1 MLHST
6 AWKMSKY
13 GVCSGPYFPVFV
25 PEKTPYLGTFHAA
38 LFLILSIFLWIILPP
53 ANKLIWCHTSKKN
66 QQQWFLTEI
75 SFSKIEIKFGLF
87 YALFQEYG
95 LKNFTTPTKFPAV
108 IGLLEKTIFLRFPS
122 RLQILGGNHEFSHNS
137 SSANFLSLTNKGKS
151 SKKQQHIKVK
161 ISFIHRTGW

>member
-87 YALFQEYG
+87 YVLFQEYG
-95 LKNFTTPTKFPAV
+95 LKNFNNTY
-108 IGLLEKTIFLRFPS
+108 
-122 RLQILGGNHEFSHNS
+122 QIPCSDWSTWKN
-137 SSANFLSLTNKGKS
+137 NFFEVSLKITNFRGKS
-151 SKKQQHIKVK
+151 WVFTQ
-161 ISFIHRTGW
+161 F